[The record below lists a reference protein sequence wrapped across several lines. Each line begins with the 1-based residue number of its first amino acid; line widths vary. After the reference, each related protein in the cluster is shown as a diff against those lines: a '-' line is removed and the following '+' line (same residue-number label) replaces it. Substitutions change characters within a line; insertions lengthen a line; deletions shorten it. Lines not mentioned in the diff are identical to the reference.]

1 MRLVILLLCVAVA
14 AASSIVST
22 LPLAFHQDGQ
32 LISKQVVTVKCTD
45 INPFEFQVTRAD
57 GGGTDTV
64 RVECKR
70 PKIRYNQAVY
80 SYVPWSVQYK
90 IPILEMPEGTNFTNG
105 SVFEVRHRTDAL
117 ANSDTSKTSIDE
129 DRNLLQER
137 LKTLRSNR
145 LEIQKKLDNLHKIRI
160 KLEGNTEADDPTPQ
174 PPKPPGTGCDKDAKA
189 PGCLPLN
196 PDGSVNLDAFRK
208 QQQGLVSWKQISAIE
223 ITQDVLQGVTSLV
236 SQGLLQ
242 YQLLSFNKQMSAT
255 GKILAAE
262 AEAGDK
268 VVVSELSTTLMGGE
282 EAILAIAP
290 IVITSLALAGKSPL
304 DLVMKDIKI
313 LIGGLLEIDR
323 TIEKYEQDQ
332 QNFDMTQNNIN
343 TNYDLEIG
351 YINNRL
357 ALDEENIAIL
367 SNQTQL
373 LQREINKV
381 VLNVD
386 GRFNQLASTLVGLF
400 GAESSITKYLND
412 LDSREIRRFKSVY
425 NSMQKL
431 VLALEANADAIEAVR
446 TAKATRR
453 LAAAYYHDLLRKM
466 QSSPPAAGP
475 LLPFVDDTGTP
486 PMSYDAIQALRT
498 KDKALLMAEVLLQ
511 GTFYTASGYY
521 ASETSV
527 AILCDPTKIANFSTA
542 VNFDFILRLIGP
554 STPDAPHCFDTG
566 NAWFCDCVFRVNET
580 NIKYSGVY
588 SPPQAPDHPLFP
600 FEFTGSGTPMWLNPQ
615 TYLVFKGCTQD
626 TLAMGTC
633 TEEYQPLAF
642 FDVLEDFEAR
652 LKQLCQFQWQN
663 NRVRVITPRLGRL
676 ADVSVNPANFDAGY
690 VCESDYYNITGIDF
704 PGNNTLIF
712 SIFRG
717 LSLDFTAYFQQTQA
731 RVERQLYGVA
741 GQAEMRQYLGSRYP
755 SFTNAYRSYELDIV
769 GLVSRLDAPIP
780 RAVPVYQLVK
790 ASEVFEISFSI
801 NEQDTVAVNL
811 SSPLS
816 IPANSST
823 GNVSVILGNTL
834 NSMQGSN
841 LLEDVMLWMGTE
853 VDYTGDARTHDP
865 VTKRPIVHYD
875 FKKDHLVYNSN
886 AKQREGALN
895 YLEYRKDS
903 FNPALFFGEGMPFNQ
918 SVWAGIETTLF
929 DPYATDSPL
938 NYMREVDPDTGLC
951 NRWMHA
957 SSMTLR
963 DQWGPLP
970 NHMCQIRD
978 KFFVETS
985 LSPDQSVLE
994 FESQSF
1000 AYEVEITIPSGA
1012 ISIQVSTQCP
1022 DSVTTLRYADQ
1033 SVLTIAGTG
1042 TSLKYSLCSAV
1053 TCTVFGE
1060 QLSLPFSKQFSEFN
1074 QEFFFQAWPL
1084 SADAPTASNRCFYQ
1098 NDGKG
1103 ISLYVNKTYNSNS
1116 GLPDSIYQSTMQIV
1130 TADKI
1135 QTTQMMN
1142 IILDIVGSLAAG
1154 YTDLTTDQ
1162 LILTNDQNITYL
1174 HDNPD
1179 LDDEINE
1186 FNNNV
1191 QRIANNSAIVSQ
1203 IAKNMSLVLT
1213 LLNNLTA
1220 QNILNALQTQADID
1234 ALNAEINI
1242 LQDSLN
1248 KLGTPGAGV
1257 GAIGFG
1263 FLDNIWHGIEKLLGL
1278 PFGLLS
1284 SLSSIMSLITTVIV
1298 IGLVICLCC
1307 GCLYGMKELKGGQAM
1322 LGAVQSFI
1330 PQQQPVYMPMPPRQ
1344 TMRPDTSVYTE

>member
-22 LPLAFHQDGQ
+22 LPLVFHQDGQ
-32 LISKQVVTVKCTD
+32 LISKQVATIKCTD
-45 INPFEFQVTRAD
+45 INPFTFQVTRAD

-64 RVECKR
+64 TVQCHR
-70 PKIRYNQAVY
+70 PEKRYNQAIY
-80 SYVPWSVQYK
+80 SYAPWSVQYK
-90 IPILEMPEGTNFTNG
+90 VPILEVPEGTNFTNS
-105 SVFEVRHRTDAL
+105 SVFEQRHRADAL
-117 ANSDTSKTSIDE
+117 ANSDTSKTRVAT

-137 LKTLRSNR
+137 IDTLKSNR
-145 LEIQKKLDNLHKIRI
+145 LEIQKKLDNLHRIRI
-160 KLEGNTEADDPTPQ
+160 KLEGNTENDDPTPQ
-174 PPKPPGTGCDKDAKA
+174 PPPPPGTGCDKDAKA

-196 PDGSVNLDAFRK
+196 PDGSINVDAFK
-208 QQQGLVSWKQISAIE
+208 QKQQGLVSWEQISSIE
-223 ITQDVLQGVTSLV
+223 ISQDLIQGLSTLV
-236 SQGLLQ
+236 SQGILVNQLFSFSKQFSTAGLVTKDLEAASLTEVSSTLL
-242 YQLLSFNKQMSAT
+242 
-255 GKILAAE
+255 
-262 AEAGDK
+262 D
-268 VVVSELSTTLMGGE
+268 GE
-282 EAILAIAP
+282 IGVALIAP
-290 IVITSLALAGKSPL
+290 IVISSLAFAGKSPL

-313 LIGGLLEIDR
+313 LVGALLEIDR

-332 QNFDMTQNNIN
+332 QNFDMTQNQIDK
-343 TNYDLEIG
+343 NYDLEIG

-357 ALDEENIAIL
+357 ALDEQNIAIL

-400 GAESSITKYLND
+400 GAESDITKYLND

-475 LLPFVDDTGTP
+475 LLPFADDTGTP

-511 GTFYTASGYY
+511 GTFYTASRYY

-542 VNFDFILRLIGP
+542 INFDFILRLIGP

-566 NAWFCDCVFRVNET
+566 NAWFCDCVFRINET
-580 NIKYSGVY
+580 NVHYDGVY
-588 SPPQAPDHPLFP
+588 SPPQAPANPLFP
-600 FEFTGSGTPMWLNPQ
+600 FEFTGSGTPMRLNPQ
-615 TYLVFKGCTQD
+615 TYLVFPQCSQD
-626 TLAMGTC
+626 TLAAGTC
-633 TEEYQPLAF
+633 KSETQPLAF
-642 FDVLEDFEAR
+642 FDLLEDFEAR

-780 RAVPVYQLVK
+780 RAVPIYQLVK
-790 ASEVFEISFSI
+790 ASDVYQVSFSI
-801 NEQDTVAVNL
+801 NDQDTVVANL
-811 SSPLS
+811 STPLS

-841 LLEDVMLWMGTE
+841 LLDDVMLWMGTE
-853 VDYTGDARTHDP
+853 VDYTGDARTHDAA
-865 VTKRPIVHYD
+865 TKLPIIHYD
-875 FKKDHLVYNSN
+875 FKKNHLLYNAN

-938 NYMREVDPDTGLC
+938 NYMREVTQDTGYC
-951 NRWMHA
+951 NRWMHT

-963 DQWGPLP
+963 DDWGPLP
-970 NHMCQIRD
+970 NLMCQIRD
-978 KFFVETS
+978 NFFVNPN
-985 LSPDQSVLE
+985 LSPTQTELAFVAR
-994 FESQSF
+994 SF
-1000 AYEVEITIPSGA
+1000 AYEVEITIPNGA
-1012 ISIQVSTQCP
+1012 ISVQVSTQCP
-1022 DSVTTLRYADQ
+1022 DSVTTLRYADL

-1060 QLSLPFSKQFSEFN
+1060 QLSLPFSKSFSEFN
-1074 QEFFFQAWPL
+1074 QEFFFQAWPQ

-1162 LILTNDQNITYL
+1162 LILSNDQNITYL

-1330 PQQQPVYMPMPPRQ
+1330 PQPQPVYMPMPPRQ